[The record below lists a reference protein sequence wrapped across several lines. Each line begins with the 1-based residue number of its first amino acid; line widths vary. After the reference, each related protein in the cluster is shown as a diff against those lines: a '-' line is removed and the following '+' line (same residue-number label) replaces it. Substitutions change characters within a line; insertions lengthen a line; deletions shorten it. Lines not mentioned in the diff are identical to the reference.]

1 MSFVS
6 RAAAGAAVAAVAVT
20 GGLSLLAMPASA
32 STIDGTATLTNPA
45 TNTPITSAGGSSN
58 FTLTLPPQAACTG
71 DTATGGYH
79 VYSYVIAGPLSASAL
94 TTYLQ
99 GLNPNTGVG
108 STYFP
113 ITDNGGNFYGP
124 ANTAIGTGQITQI
137 PLNLNFGVLNGLLSQ
152 FSLPTLPG
160 TTQEVGIL
168 CATSSN
174 VVTDFWNT
182 EVTFT
187 ASSDSSGFSFAPTSP
202 GSQTPEVP
210 LAVVLPLAG
219 LGLLGGGV
227 FFARRRNAQAATASI

>member
-32 STIDGTATLTNPA
+32 STIDGVATLTNPS
-45 TNTPITSAGGSSN
+45 TNAPISSAGGSSN
-58 FTLTLPPQAACTG
+58 FTLALPAHAACSG

-79 VYSYVIAGPLSASAL
+79 VYSYVVTGPLSASAL
-94 TTYLQ
+94 TSYLQ
-99 GLNPNTGVG
+99 GLNPNND
-108 STYFP
+108 FP
-113 ITDNGGNFYGP
+113 TKYLQLTDNGGNFYAA
-124 ANTAIGTGQITQI
+124 ANTAIGTGQVVSI
-137 PLNLNFGVLNGLLSQ
+137 PLNFNFGVLNQDLSN
-152 FSLPTLPG
+152 FGMPTLPG
-160 TTQEVGIL
+160 TTQEVGLL

-187 ASSDSSGFSFAPTSP
+187 ASSDSSGFNFAPSSP

-227 FFARRRNAQAATASI
+227 FFARRRNTHTASV